1 MRKIHIEERL
11 DQMLLF
17 IFEDQESKFHW
28 LAKAANN
35 VEFDEY
41 IYALSDEYAKEK

>member
-1 MRKIHIEERL
+1 MKNPHIEERL

-17 IFEDQESKFHW
+17 IFEDQDQLHW